1 MKKFSL
7 LTKLALIAIA
17 ISVVDIFL
25 FWAVIR
31 PQSPIKPDEQ
41 KNPDAGNI
49 NLPVKNANQIKSE
62 LPVNVQINATA
73 NKSIYSSYEQIILN
87 IELFSNQNLN
97 DVLVE
102 AIGITSRLNRNYFEQ
117 SKLVDLLKQSAQKIS
132 FSQTLPSCNSC
143 SGLVPGNYTITVSA
157 VYQGKIL
164 ATKKINLTIKQ

>member
-1 MKKFSL
+1 MGKFSL

-17 ISVVDIFL
+17 VSVVDIFL
-25 FWAVIR
+25 FWAIIL
-31 PQSPIKPDEQ
+31 PQSPIKLNEQ
-41 KNPDAGNI
+41 ENPDTINI

-62 LPVNVQINATA
+62 LPVNVQINATPD
-73 NKSIYSSYEQIILN
+73 KSIYSSYEQVILN
-87 IELFSNQNLN
+87 IDLLSSQDLS

-117 SKLVDLLKQSAQKIS
+117 SKSVDLQKQSAQKIN